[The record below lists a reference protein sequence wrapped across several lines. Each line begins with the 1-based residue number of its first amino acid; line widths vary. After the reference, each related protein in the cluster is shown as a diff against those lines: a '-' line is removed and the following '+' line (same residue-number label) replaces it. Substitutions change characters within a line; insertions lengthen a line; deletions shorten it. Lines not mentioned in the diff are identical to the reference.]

1 MISRNTKGF
10 TLVELM
16 LAMSLFISILV
27 ISTTAF
33 VGINRTF
40 SKGVT
45 RKQLSEAVQ
54 RTVEEVT
61 RSIRE
66 GGSRPQATAV
76 LGYGA
81 VCNSQSCFVWKA
93 PSIDSGLIK
102 TISGDVENAS
112 DAYKI
117 VDDRYK
123 VDFIKIETLPTTNDN
138 KLYRI
143 SGVMRTPDNDAYSFV
158 NDDYGDYI
166 STQDPSKIS
175 CKGTAEA
182 GASRSCALEKFEFVV
197 NMKEGA

>member
-1 MISRNTKGF
+1 MKSRNTKGF

-40 SKGVT
+40 SRGVT
-45 RKQLSEAVQ
+45 RKQLSEAAQ

-66 GGSRPQATAV
+66 GGSKPEITTV
-76 LGYGA
+76 TDYGA
-81 VCNSQSCFVWKA
+81 VCNSQACFVWKT
-93 PSIDSGLIK
+93 PSTDNGLIK
-102 TISGDVENAS
+102 TVSNDVTNAS
-112 DAYKI
+112 GAYKI

-123 VDFIKIETLPTTNDN
+123 VDFIKIDKLPVTDDN

-143 SGVMRTPDNDAYSFV
+143 SGVMRIIEDEAFTIESDYYS
-158 NDDYGDYI
+158 
-166 STQDPSKIS
+166 SQDPSKIN
-175 CKGTAEA
+175 CKGTTEV